1 VSKFETSMASLTIHT
16 DISAFTAAMRRFS
29 QTMARIQMQFEAF
42 GSTRSIRR
50 MRGYH
55 PETPARSA
63 MHSVY
68 RAKTRRRN
76 RR

>member
-1 VSKFETSMASLTIHT
+1 MNERTFDQFLAEQLLDPEV
-16 DISAFTAAMRRFS
+16 RRAYDE
-29 QTMARIQMQFEAF
+29 QARIYA
-42 GSTRSIRR
+42 RADRR

-63 MHSVY
+63 MHTAY